1 MLRPMQVHLIDGTY
15 ELFRYHFALPSHVTE
30 AGQEVGATRGVAGSM
45 LMLLED
51 GATHVGVA
59 TDHIIPS
66 FRNELYEPYKD
77 GSGIEP
83 ELHSQFPLIEELLDA
98 LGFVVFPMVEY
109 EADDALGAAALVAAA
124 DDRVDRVYI
133 CTPDKDLGQCVGGK
147 VYQLDRRKGLV
158 SGIDEVREKFG
169 VPPESIADYLGLVG
183 DTADGFPGLPGWGAK
198 SAAAILARY
207 GHLEDIPPD
216 PSDWDVTIR
225 GAAKLGATLREQ
237 FDDALLFRLIATIQT
252 DDVPTVTDVDEL
264 RWTGPKPELAAIAA
278 RLDADNLVERAERLA
293 ERRSA

>member
-1 MLRPMQVHLIDGTY
+1 MQVHLVDGTY

-51 GATHVGVA
+51 GATHVGIA

-109 EADDALGAAALVAAA
+109 EADDALGAAALVAAQ

-147 VYQLDRRKGLV
+147 VFQLDRRKGLV
-158 SGIDEVREKFG
+158 SGVNEVQEKFG

-207 GHLEDIPPD
+207 GHLEDIPQD
-216 PSDWDVTIR
+216 PADWDVTVR

-264 RWTGPKPELAAIAA
+264 RWTGPKPELAAIAE
-278 RLDADNLVERAERLA
+278 RLDADNLVERAEKLA
-293 ERRSA
+293 ERLA